1 VDVTGTAV
9 TRCAAC
15 RAPLVAGD
23 RFCEQCGARIDDE
36 PEHPAGDRLELDRR
50 LAAAVSDRGLV
61 HMRNE
66 DAFALEVIADHSV
79 AAVVCDGISS
89 SSAGNM
95 AARSA
100 ARAAA
105 DVLVAALAGPV
116 SDVEAATV
124 EAAAAA
130 HSAVQQV
137 PWTTRADR
145 GMPSCT
151 LVSAWCHDGEIVI
164 GSAGDS
170 RAYWIEDGTVQQLTV
185 DDSWAQEQVDAGNV
199 EPEQAFADPR
209 AHSITNW
216 IGPDAPQRRPRVV
229 VHRPTRPGRLLLC
242 SDGLWNYTPTADRL
256 GELVEA
262 LPSGASAAAVAR
274 ALVDMAVSRGGRDNI
289 TVVVADIQPRPGGPD
304 EQIHR

>member
-1 VDVTGTAV
+1 MTGSTV

-15 RAPLVAGD
+15 EAPVIAGD
-23 RFCEQCGARIDDE
+23 RFCERCGARIDSGAE
-36 PEHPAGDRLELDRR
+36 APAGDRLELDRR

-61 HMRNE
+61 HTRNE
-66 DAFALEVIADHSV
+66 DAFALEVIGDHRI

-89 SSAGNM
+89 SSAGDV

-105 DVLVAALAGPV
+105 DVLVAALDAPAGDP
-116 SDVEAATV
+116 ETATV
-124 EAAAAA
+124 QAAAAA
-130 HSAVQQV
+130 HGAVQDV
-137 PWTTRADR
+137 PWTTRTDR

-151 LVSAWCHDGEIVI
+151 LVSAMCRDGEIVI

-170 RAYWIEDGTVQQLTV
+170 RAYWLQDGGVQQLTV
-185 DDSWAQEQVDAGNV
+185 DDSWAQEQVIAGRMA
-199 EPEQAFADPR
+199 PEQALADPR

-229 VHRPTRPGRLLLC
+229 VHRPARPGRLLLC
-242 SDGLWNYTPTADRL
+242 SDGLWNYASTAGRL
-256 GELVEA
+256 GELIEA
-262 LPSGASAAAVAR
+262 LPTGASAAAVAR

-289 TVVVADIQPRPGGPD
+289 TVVVIDIQPRPGGPD
-304 EQIHR
+304 EQIHG